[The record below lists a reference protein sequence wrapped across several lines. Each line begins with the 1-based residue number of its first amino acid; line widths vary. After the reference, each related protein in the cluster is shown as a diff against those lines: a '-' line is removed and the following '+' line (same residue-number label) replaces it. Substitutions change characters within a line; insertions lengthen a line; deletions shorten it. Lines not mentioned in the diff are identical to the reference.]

1 MAGPD
6 ATGRAGCARRAA
18 AVLLCAASLCGVAA
32 ARAERDTPRTAARL
46 AACEACHGTAGRP
59 PLAGTPSLSG
69 QQREFL
75 ALQMFL
81 FREGLREAA
90 QMAKTMDGLTDNDL
104 LEIASYF
111 ARQPPPRA
119 DGKKDPGLYARGAA
133 LSRAMG
139 CGGCHGEDFRG
150 QQHVPRLANQREDY
164 LAAAMKAY
172 RDNRRTGIDTTM
184 NGILYRVPDADL
196 EALAHFLAHR

>member
-1 MAGPD
+1 MTGPD
-6 ATGRAGCARRAA
+6 AVRRAGCARRTA
-18 AVLLCAASLCGVAA
+18 AVLLCAALAGSPFARTASDTSRAA
-32 ARAERDTPRTAARL
+32 ARLPV
-46 AACEACHGTAGRP
+46 CESCHGSAERP

-69 QQREFL
+69 QPREFL

-90 QMAKTMDGLTDNDL
+90 PMAKTMDGLSDHDL
-104 LEIASYF
+104 LEIASHF
-111 ARQPPPRA
+111 ASQSPPRA
-119 DGKKDPGLYARGAA
+119 DGKRDPGLHARGAA
-133 LSRAMG
+133 LSKAMG
-139 CGGCHGEDFRG
+139 CGGCHGENFRG
-150 QQHVPRLANQREDY
+150 RQHVPRLANQREDY

-196 EALAHFLAHR
+196 EALAHFLAHQ